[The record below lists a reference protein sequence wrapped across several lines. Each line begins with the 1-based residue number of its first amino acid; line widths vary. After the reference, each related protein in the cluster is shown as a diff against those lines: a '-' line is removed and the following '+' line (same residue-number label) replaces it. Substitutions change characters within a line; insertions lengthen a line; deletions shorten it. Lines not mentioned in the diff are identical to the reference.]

1 MAIAATVEWE
11 VRTTATAGN
20 VNGGGY
26 KPGASGTDFS
36 QQDAAQYNLTAV
48 TTAGADAVLLHASA
62 AADMVGNIAHIT
74 SGTNFTVGWYEI
86 TAVTVGVSITLD
98 RACATAA
105 GAAGVVNIGGAM
117 SLVSTLDDDF
127 FEALEPGNKVHV
139 KLGTYAIGE
148 TLAVAKSGTSALP
161 IQIIGYN
168 AARNDTSTGANRP
181 TFAMAALTCDFGGV
195 YDIKNIIFTTTES
208 GGIRFFAG
216 SIVRNCKGTNSSATV
231 DRYALRCAQSNVRM
245 LNNECISNVGY
256 ALGGSA
262 SSRLIGNYCHDS
274 AYGIHMASQ
283 ASCEVAFN
291 IIDTCTTGLYAGGF
305 ADQLVLLNNTFYSG
319 TTGINLPATT
329 SSNCTIMNNIISG
342 FTTGITAA
350 AAIGSN
356 VYDFN
361 NFFNNTT
368 NRNANVP
375 VGANDI
381 ALDPGF
387 VDAPNGDFRVGANMK
402 AVAFPGAFPGGL
414 STSYLDI
421 GAVQRIEPASVGGPV
436 SQHHVKFQPNY

>member
-74 SGTNFTVGWYEI
+74 SGTNFTTGWYEI

-105 GAAGVVNIGGAM
+105 GAAGVVYIGGAM
-117 SLVSTLDDDF
+117 SLVSSLDDNF

-148 TLAVAKSGTSALP
+148 NLSISKGGTFALP
-161 IQIIGYN
+161 IQLIGYN
-168 AARNDTSTGANRP
+168 TARNDASNGANRP
-181 TFAMAALTCDFGGV
+181 TFSMGALGYDFGAYYKV
-195 YDIKNIIFTTTES
+195 SNIIFTTTAAT
-208 GGIRFFAG
+208 GISFITG
-216 SIVRNCKGTNSSATV
+216 TIVKNCKATNSSGTV
-231 DRYALRCAQSNVRM
+231 NRYAIRVAGGTTVRI
-245 LNNECISNVGY
+245 LDNECISDVGY
-256 ALGGSA
+256 ALSGVQNA
-262 SSRLIGNYCHDS
+262 RYIGNYCHDS
-274 AYGIHMASQ
+274 AAGILMTG
-283 ASCEVAFN
+283 AFAVVIANN
-291 IIDTCTTGLYAGGF
+291 IIDTCTTGLSIGNASDGVVV
-305 ADQLVLLNNTFYSG
+305 QNNTLYSG
-319 TTGINLPATT
+319 TTGIDLSATT
-329 SSNCTIMNNIISG
+329 SLNCTIMNNTISG
-342 FTTGITAA
+342 FTTGISAA
-350 AAIGSN
+350 AVVESN

-368 NRNANVP
+368 NRTNVT
-375 VGANDI
+375 VGANDT

-402 AVAFPGAFPGGL
+402 GVAFPGAFPGGL

-421 GAVQRIEPASVGGPV
+421 GAVQRIEPASGGGPV